1 MSHCVIAIDGP
12 AASGKSSVARALA
25 GRLGFAYVNSGAMYR
40 AATWYVLQ
48 RSVNPRDASLVAAV
62 VERARIVCA
71 VNSKQSQIE
80 IDGID
85 PAAHL
90 HDEAVNQ
97 SVSLVSS
104 VPRLREILSERMR
117 AFSAD
122 HDLVIEGRDIGSV
135 VFPDTPFKFY
145 IDASPEVRLQRRA
158 AQGFLDEIT
167 IRDHDDVSRA
177 VSPLVKAKDAHLID
191 TSQVTVEQVVVQI
204 MLRLEQA
211 GLPIGDVQMINRAIG
226 E

>member
-25 GRLGFAYVNSGAMYR
+25 ERLGFAYVNSGAMYR

-48 RSVNPRDASLVAAV
+48 RGVDPRDASLVAAV
-62 VERARIVCA
+62 AERARIVCA

-117 AFSAD
+117 AFSD
-122 HDLVIEGRDIGSV
+122 EHDLVIEGRDIGSV

-158 AQGFLDEIT
+158 AQGFLDEIAA
-167 IRDHDDVSRA
+167 RDRADSSRA
-177 VSPLVKAKDAHLID
+177 TAPLVVARDAEVIDSSALTIDGVVDEIVRRLQAKGF
-191 TSQVTVEQVVVQI
+191 Q
-204 MLRLEQA
+204 
-211 GLPIGDVQMINRAIG
+211 
-226 E
+226 

>member
-1 MSHCVIAIDGP
+1 MRHRVIAIDGP

-48 RSVNPRDASLVAAV
+48 RGVDPRDASLVAAV
-62 VERARIVCA
+62 AERARIVCA

-117 AFSAD
+117 AFSD
-122 HDLVIEGRDIGSV
+122 EHDLVIEGRDIGSV

-158 AQGFLDEIT
+158 AEGFLDEIAA
-167 IRDHDDVSRA
+167 RDRADSSRA
-177 VSPLVKAKDAHLID
+177 TAPLVVARDAEVIDSSALTIDGVVDEIVRRLQAKGF
-191 TSQVTVEQVVVQI
+191 Q
-204 MLRLEQA
+204 
-211 GLPIGDVQMINRAIG
+211 
-226 E
+226 